1 MNLKT
6 IFESKNIRFVEVS
19 EFMLKEYLTM
29 VNDIENVAWWIG
41 KRTEAISEE
50 KEMKWVRSK
59 LEEKAPVFSMV
70 EKKSGEFIGNVE
82 FMDMDESAA
91 ELGIAITAKK
101 QNMGYGKEAVSA
113 IVKYGMNELGLKK
126 IFLKVYPDNMRAIH
140 VYEQCGFQE
149 YDRTDEDIV
158 MEII

>member
-1 MNLKT
+1 MIFNT
-6 IFESKNIRFVEVS
+6 IFESKNIRFVEVT
-19 EFMLKEYLTM
+19 ELLLKEYITM
-29 VNDIENVAWWIG
+29 VNDIENVARWIG

-82 FMDMDESAA
+82 FMDMDESVA

-113 IVKYGMNELGLKK
+113 IVRYGMNELGLKR

-149 YDRTDEDIV
+149 YDRTDEDIF

>member
-1 MNLKT
+1 MKT
-6 IFESKNIRFVEVS
+6 IFESKNIRFVEVT
-19 EFMLKEYLTM
+19 EFLLEEYLTM

-41 KRTEAISEE
+41 KRTEAIPEE
-50 KEMKWVRSK
+50 KEIKWVRRK
-59 LEEKAPVFSMV
+59 LEEKAPIFSMV

-113 IVKYGMNELGLKK
+113 IVKYGMNELGLKR
-126 IFLKVYPDNMRAIH
+126 IFLKVRLKKKFLISFMI
-140 VYEQCGFQE
+140 C
-149 YDRTDEDIV
+149 
-158 MEII
+158 

>member
-1 MNLKT
+1 MNMKT
-6 IFESKNIRFVEVS
+6 IFESKNIRFVEVT
-19 EFMLKEYLTM
+19 EFLLEEYLTM

-50 KEMKWVRSK
+50 K
-59 LEEKAPVFSMV
+59 APIFSMV

-149 YDRTDEDIV
+149 YDRTDEDIF